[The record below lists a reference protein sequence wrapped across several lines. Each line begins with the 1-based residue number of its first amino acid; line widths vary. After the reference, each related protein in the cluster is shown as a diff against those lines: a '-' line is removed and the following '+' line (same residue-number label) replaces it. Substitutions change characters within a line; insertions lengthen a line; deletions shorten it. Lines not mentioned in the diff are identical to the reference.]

1 MLNHLQ
7 RFLPADIIAKLA
19 QHARPVL
26 SLTLSRAADDL
37 PLTASR
43 VGGFGYWPEN
53 QPYPENADGQPLAL
67 LAQFNLAA
75 LPPHP
80 DLPHQG
86 ILAFYINPF
95 HWNYGM
101 DEEDGQRTVYFADT
115 RTPSLT
121 AHQQR
126 ELFPEYA
133 FPEPESEALS
143 EEQLAFQARW
153 QNEAEQMLA
162 EWLARHEK
170 AVAKGNDA
178 ELTRLWQQEK
188 AALPALA
195 DIVRNINAE
204 EDGIPGDWYVITGY
218 FEDALPQTVKY
229 VMQTLVDKPVNM
241 YWQLAEGEMDEA
253 EIEHSVHMHQVL
265 TRQMLTTGDLR
276 WRQYWQHDPRA
287 VLEVDWQMQAEL
299 IEFYGNDKLSALW
312 REALPALRANI
323 DAIVA
328 EAQVARVMSAA
339 DLDQVLEGHI
349 EALMHHMRE
358 TFAQTDFAR
367 QQQIMAQE
375 QQMLGERMARLA
387 ARFAAQGFVA
397 EGEAP
402 ATALDAVRNFDQVY
416 ELDEDAHP
424 LASVG
429 ELLKQFSAFEE
440 AFGLAEEDEAAEVA
454 ALLTGYLKEND
465 AFVAAEDDAEL
476 AQLWTEERA
485 QLVAHPP
492 QSKAALLVQISSG
505 SRSYLHLA
513 QQGKVN
519 PAAQAIARDISADAV
534 DWDNAAAAPEWY
546 HPVAGEYALSATLA
560 EHYPFAKHEEFA
572 AIFGQSFYDWVREL
586 ALDEEVKREFVEIAL
601 QNESHLM
608 GYPYFTQQDPREG
621 RDDVLLF
628 QLDSQEVDGEY
639 GSIMWGD
646 SGIGQFFIARK
657 DLAARRFDKA
667 WLHWDCY

>member
-7 RFLPADIIAKLA
+7 RFLPADIIATLA

-26 SLTLSRAADDL
+26 SLQLTHAADDL

-43 VGGFGYWPEN
+43 VGGFGYWPQN

-67 LAQFNLAA
+67 LAQFNLAE

-80 DLPHQG
+80 ALPQQG

-101 DEEDGQRTVYFADT
+101 DEARDQRTVYFADT
-115 RTPSLT
+115 RAPSLT

-126 ELFPEYA
+126 ERFPEYA

-153 QNEAEQMLA
+153 QSEAEQMLA
-162 EWLARHEK
+162 EWLARHEA
-170 AVAKGNDA
+170 AVAKSNDA

-195 DIVRNINAE
+195 DIVRSINE
-204 EDGIPGDWYVITGY
+204 EDGIPGDWYAITHAL
-218 FEDALPQTVKY
+218 EEALPQTVAY
-229 VMQTLVDKPVNM
+229 AMQTLADKPASI
-241 YWQLAEGEMDEA
+241 YWQMAESEMDE
-253 EIEHSVHMHQVL
+253 EEMEHSVHMHQVL

-299 IEFYGNDKLSALW
+299 IEFYGDDKLSALW
-312 REALPALRANI
+312 REALPALRANM

-328 EAQVARVMSAA
+328 EAQAARVMSAA

-349 EALMHHMRE
+349 ETLMHHMRE

-367 QQQIMAQE
+367 QQQIMARE
-375 QQMLGERMARLA
+375 QQMLGERMDRLA

-429 ELLKQFSAFEE
+429 ELLKQFSAFEQ
-440 AFGLAEEDEAAEVA
+440 ALGLAEEDEAAEVA

-465 AFVAAEDDAEL
+465 AFVAAEEDAEL
-476 AQLWTEERA
+476 AQIWAEERA

-505 SRSYLHLA
+505 RSYLHLA

-519 PAAQAIARDISADAV
+519 PAAQAIAREISADSM
-534 DWDNAAAAPEWY
+534 DWDNAATPEWY

-560 EHYPFAKHEEFA
+560 EHYPFAEHEEFA
-572 AIFGQSFYDWVREL
+572 AIFGQGFYDWASGL
-586 ALDEEVKREFVEIAL
+586 ALDEEVKREFVDIAL

-628 QLDSQEVDGEY
+628 QLDSQDVDGEY
-639 GSIMWGD
+639 GSVMWGD
-646 SGIGQFFIARK
+646 SGIGQFFIARE

>member
-1 MLNHLQ
+1 MLERLQ
-7 RFLPADIIAKLA
+7 AHLPADFIAKLV

-26 SLTLSRAADDL
+26 SLTLTRATEDL

-43 VGGFGYWPEN
+43 IGGFGYWPAN
-53 QPYPENADGQPLAL
+53 QPYPENENGQPLSL
-67 LAQFNLAA
+67 LAQFNLGE

-80 DLPHQG
+80 DLPHEG

-95 HWNYGM
+95 HWYYGM
-101 DEEDGQRTVYFADT
+101 DEASGYRAVYFADASA
-115 RTPSLT
+115 PSLSRK
-121 AHQQR
+121 QQR
-126 ELFPEYA
+126 ELFPAHA
-133 FPEPESEALS
+133 FPEAGEEALS

-153 QNEAEQMLA
+153 REEPEQMLA
-162 EWLARHEK
+162 EWLTRHEQ
-170 AVAKGNDA
+170 AVAKGGDA
-178 ELTRLWQQEK
+178 KLTRLWQKEK

-195 DIVRNINAE
+195 DIVRTINEA
-204 EDGIPGDWYVITGY
+204 EDGAPADWSAITY
-218 FEDALPQTVKY
+218 ALEEALPQTAEY
-229 VMQTLVDKPVNM
+229 VATRLTDHPASM
-241 YWQLAEGEMDEA
+241 YWTLAESEMDEA
-253 EIEHSVHMHQVL
+253 EIEHSVHVHQVL

-287 VLEVDWQMQAEL
+287 VLEVDWQMQQEL
-299 IEFYGNDKLSALW
+299 IDFYGNDKLAALW

-328 EAQVARVMSAA
+328 EAQAARVMSAA

-349 EALMHHMRE
+349 DTLMQHMCQ
-358 TFAQTDFAR
+358 TFAEADFAR
-367 QQQIMAQE
+367 QQQIMARE
-375 QQMLGERMARLA
+375 QQMLAERMERLA

-402 ATALDAVRNFDQVY
+402 ASALDAVRNFDQVY

-440 AFGLAEEDEAAEVA
+440 AFDLAEEDEEAEVA

-465 AFVAAEDDAEL
+465 AFVAAEQDGEL
-476 AQLWTEERA
+476 ARLWAEERA
-485 QLVAHPP
+485 QLLAEPP

-519 PAAQAIARDISADAV
+519 PAGQAIAREISADV
-534 DWDNAAAAPEWY
+534 MGWDNAPPQWY
-546 HPVAGEYALSATLA
+546 HPVAGEYAVQATLA
-560 EHYPFAKHEEFA
+560 EHYPFAEHDEFT
-572 AIFGQSFYDWVREL
+572 AIFGQSFYDWAQGL
-586 ALDEEVKREFVEIAL
+586 ALGETAKRHFVEVAL
-601 QNESHLM
+601 QNESHLL
-608 GYPYFTQQDPREG
+608 GYPYFIQDDPRAG
-621 RDDVLLF
+621 KDDVLLF

-639 GSIMWGD
+639 GSVMWADG
-646 SGIGQFFIARK
+646 GIGRFFIARE
-657 DLAARRFDKA
+657 DLAAQRFDQA
-667 WLHWDCY
+667 WLHWDAY